1 MHQTDKEFEK
11 ALPQVNYLSAKLE
24 QIITDIANE
33 TNDIRNVIVMT
44 VSNFPNYTV
53 YLLTLVILEVIAVA
67 LIYSIIISFHQ
78 LYHKQLMSF
87 DKKRNGKLFRKSDK
101 KDIQKYD
108 TKALIY
114 YSPLFTLAARKSL
127 TIMNDDRVALA
138 INFENVQNA
147 KFNY

>member
-1 MHQTDKEFEK
+1 LHQTDKEFEK